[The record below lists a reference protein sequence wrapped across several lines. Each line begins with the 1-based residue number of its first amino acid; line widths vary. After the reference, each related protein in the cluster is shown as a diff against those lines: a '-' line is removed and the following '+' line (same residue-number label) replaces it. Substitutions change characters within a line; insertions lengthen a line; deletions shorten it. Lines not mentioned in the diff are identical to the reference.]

1 MWRVNVYPH
10 SIRLSGYFSAAFW
23 WLIFVMSNL
32 IKGSWLRKFITNYNF
47 GRNSHTPV
55 CFAGVHMPVLDGIR
69 GIAILMVMAYH
80 FTIYGME
87 RTPAVF
93 IDRLFYRVF
102 TAGWCGV
109 DLFFVLSGFLITGI
123 LLDAKGEK
131 HFFRNFYV
139 RRILRIFPLYYGFL
153 IVFFFW
159 LSLTSTVDDNFRS
172 LLDQQGWYWSYLVNI
187 SIAIEGWPRMHTIG
201 HFWSLAVEE
210 QFYLFWPL
218 VIFFFAPRQLMT
230 ICVVCLVGSF
240 LVRLGFALAGNPL
253 AAYVLTPA
261 RMDTL
266 AVGAFIALVVRRPDG
281 LMSLTRWIWPVCIV
295 SVAVLGTMFV
305 WQRGLRSTDII
316 VQTIGYSM
324 LAVTFGA
331 ILVAALTSSIASGLG
346 KFFAHPVLVFFGHY
360 SYALYVFHHPVVL
373 TMQNRLVNESG
384 LPLLWG
390 SQLAFQILFFA
401 LGMGISTALAL
412 LSWHAYEVHFLKLK
426 ALFPHVFRG
435 SPPVS
440 TYGMTPSSKA

>member
-1 MWRVNVYPH
+1 VNKLVTT
-10 SIRLSGYFSAAFW
+10 A
-23 WLIFVMSNL
+23 NL
-32 IKGSWLRKFITNYNF
+32 AGNNHVSVPL
-47 GRNSHTPV
+47 
-55 CFAGVHMPVLDGIR
+55 AGVHIPVLDGVR

-80 FTIYGME
+80 FTIYGMG

-123 LLDAKGEK
+123 LLDAKGER

-153 IVFFFW
+153 VVFFVW
-159 LSLTSTVDDNFRS
+159 LSFASTVDSSFRS
-172 LLDQQGWYWSYLVNI
+172 LFDQQGWYWTYLVNI
-187 SIAIEGWPRMHTIG
+187 SIAVEGWSPMRAAG

-218 VIFFFAPRQLMT
+218 VIFFCSRRQLMT
-230 ICVVCLVGSF
+230 VCVMSF
-240 LVRLGFALAGNPL
+240 MCSFVVRLGFALAGNPL

-266 AVGAFIALVVRRPDG
+266 AVGAFIALVARRPGG
-281 LMSLTRWIWPVCIV
+281 LTSLTRWIWPICIV
-295 SVAVLGTMFV
+295 SVPVLAAIFV
-305 WQRGLRSTDII
+305 WQHGLRLTNIV
-316 VQTIGYSM
+316 VQTVGYSM

-331 ILVAALTSSIASGLG
+331 ILVAALTSSVSSRLR

-360 SYALYVFHHPVVL
+360 SYGLYVFHHPVVL
-373 TMQNRLVNESG
+373 AMQNSFVNENG
-384 LPLLWG
+384 LPLFLG
-390 SQLAFQILFFA
+390 SQLAYQLLLFSLA
-401 LGMGISTALAL
+401 MCISMALAL
-412 LSWHAYEVHFLKLK
+412 VSWHAYEVHFLKLK
-426 ALFPHVFRG
+426 ALFPHIVRG
-435 SPPVS
+435 RPAVSRYAVTPP
-440 TYGMTPSSKA
+440 SKA

>member
-1 MWRVNVYPH
+1 
-10 SIRLSGYFSAAFW
+10 
-23 WLIFVMSNL
+23 MSL
-32 IKGSWLRKFITNYNF
+32 
-47 GRNSHTPV
+47 
-55 CFAGVHMPVLDGIR
+55 AGVHMPVLDGIR

-93 IDRLFYRVF
+93 IDRIFYRVF

-131 HFFRNFYV
+131 HFFRNFYI

-153 IVFFFW
+153 FVFFFW
-159 LSLTSTVDDNFRS
+159 LTYAANVDDSFRS

-187 SIAIEGWPRMHTIG
+187 SIAVEGWPAMRAIG

-210 QFYLFWPL
+210 QFYLFWPI
-218 VIFFFAPRQLMT
+218 VIFFCDRRQLMT
-230 ICVVCLVGSF
+230 ICVVCFLGSF
-240 LVRLGFALAGNPL
+240 AVRLGLALAGNPL

-266 AVGAFIALVVRRPDG
+266 AVGAFIALVVRQPGGVMR
-281 LMSLTRWIWPVCIV
+281 LARWIWPICLVFV
-295 SVAVLGTMFV
+295 PALAAMLV
-305 WQRGLRSTDII
+305 WQHGLRLTNMI
-316 VQTIGYSM
+316 VQTAGYSM
-324 LAVTFGA
+324 LAATFGA
-331 ILVAALTSSIASGLG
+331 MLVAALTSSTSRGIG

-373 TMQNRLVNESG
+373 AMQKSFVNENG
-384 LPLLWG
+384 LPFFLG
-390 SQLAFQILFFA
+390 SQLAYQLLFFSLA
-401 LGMGISTALAL
+401 TAISVGLAL

-426 ALFPHVFRG
+426 ALFPHVFPRT
-435 SPPVS
+435 PAVS
-440 TYGMTPSSKA
+440 T